1 VKRRRSHGR
10 IGLHR
15 DLASLQAVEGSRGRQ
30 ERQRA
35 REDPDVLGL
44 APIHSHAHRTAAED
58 GEPVACAGR
67 VDHNLHK
74 LGEDACRRG
83 ARDHA
88 HVEEAVGG

>member
-15 DLASLQAVEGSRGRQ
+15 DLPSLQPVEGSRGRQ

-35 REDPDVLGL
+35 RENPDVLGL
-44 APIHSHAHRTAAED
+44 APIHSHAHCTAAVD
-58 GEPVACAGR
+58 GELVACARR
-67 VDHNLHK
+67 VDHHLHQ
-74 LGEDACRRG
+74 LREDARRRG

>member
-15 DLASLQAVEGSRGRQ
+15 DLSGLQAVEGSRGRQ

-44 APIHSHAHRTAAED
+44 APVHSHAHRTAAED
-58 GEPVACAGR
+58 GELVARAGR
-67 VDHNLHK
+67 IDHHLHQ
-74 LGEDACRRG
+74 LRENTRRRG